1 MALPASVNSG
11 ATYTLT
17 LNEVGGSGSGGLDV
31 AASAGTLTAGTGTKV
46 LSGELG
52 QSNGSSTHSWTFSW
66 TAPTVSTN
74 RTATLYGAAMDSYGG
89 GTSTVVAN
97 TTVLAG
103 VTAPRINLAP
113 TSLTFNYQIGGVHPT
128 PRKPP
133 CTRRTTTTTHL
144 TA

>member
-11 ATYTLT
+11 ATYALTLT
-17 LNEVGGSGSGGLDV
+17 AAGGSGSGGLDV
-31 AASAGTLTAGTGTKV
+31 ASTAGTFTAGTGTKV
-46 LSGELG
+46 LSGELV
-52 QSNGSSTHSWTFSW
+52 QSSGSSNHSWTFSW
-66 TAPTVSTN
+66 TAPTVTTN
-74 RTATLYGAAMDSYGG
+74 TTATLYGSAMDSYGG
-89 GTSTVVAN
+89 GTGTVVAN
-97 TTVLAG
+97 TTVLAT